1 MMFIQDVNFI
11 IKSVCTMAGVLLY
24 VLCIETISLP
34 QFFYIKATRDM
45 FMFVRSYSNG
55 QYAMSD
61 SERCQLDKFYEKSVL
76 DISYSTS
83 FGSYSV
89 YDQRLEM

>member
-1 MMFIQDVNFI
+1 
-11 IKSVCTMAGVLLY
+11 
-24 VLCIETISLP
+24 
-34 QFFYIKATRDM
+34 M

-89 YDQRLEM
+89 YD